1 MEASK
6 KERILVVAEKER
18 EVYRGLINSLSKKYI
33 VKELYV
39 GSNHDNPPYILIKW
53 FSVIKIWKD
62 GLKKFKPAKIIICGG
77 SLMSLWMLVFLIKLF
92 LLKAEI
98 ILFRYDIEHFWPSQ
112 KGFSEK
118 FRHFI
123 ALVLEKFCLLR
134 ADKILHKGLKTE
146 LELLPFYK
154 KIKDKPHY
162 LFREFLD
169 KNLVQ
174 ECDRNIK
181 LSKKDGKI
189 HLVYVG
195 GLYLKTL
202 PSIESFWDFYP
213 KITAQKIHL
222 HIYSKQPEEIVKK
235 LEEIERRDS
244 YFHYEGFMEH
254 DALIKDI
261 PKYDYGIH
269 LFGGGM
275 LKKVDLNVAFSN
287 KNYDYLSAG
296 LPIIVSNNLEATNEF
311 VTNNKIGFSIE
322 YEDLLKLKDKVVNND
337 TAFYL
342 ENIRA
347 FIKKCDT
354 VNLLEFIDIKNHPS

>member
-1 MEASK
+1 MGPNR

-18 EVYRGLINSLSKKYI
+18 EVYNGLIYALSKKYI
-33 VKELYV
+33 VKEWYV
-39 GSNHDNPPYILIKW
+39 VPNPDNPPSIFIRW
-53 FSVIKIWKD
+53 FLVIKIWKEI
-62 GLKKFKPAKIIICGG
+62 LKKFKPVKIIICGG
-77 SLMSLWMLVFLIKLF
+77 SLMSLWMLVFLIKSF
-92 LLKAEI
+92 LLKVEI

-118 FRHFI
+118 LRHFI
-123 ALVLEKFCLLR
+123 ALILEKFCFLR
-134 ADKILHKGLKTE
+134 ADKILHKGLKNE
-146 LELLPFYK
+146 LKLLPFYK

-174 ECDRNIK
+174 EYDQNMK

-202 PSIESFWDFYP
+202 PSVESFWDFYP

-235 LEEIERRDS
+235 LEEIERRDP

-254 DALIKDI
+254 DALIKGI

-275 LKKVDLNVAFSN
+275 FKKIDLNVAFSN

-311 VTNNKIGFSIE
+311 VISNKIGFGIE
-322 YEDLLKLKDKVVNND
+322 YKDMPKLKDKIAND
-337 TAFYL
+337 TTYYSD
-342 ENIRA
+342 NIKI
-347 FIKKCDT
+347 FIKKYDT
-354 VNLLEFIDIKNHPS
+354 VNLLKFVGG